1 MVAVITVIGQS
12 VISILSGAAVIET
25 MFGIPGMGF
34 LMVNSIGRR
43 DYEVIQGVVLVIAV
57 INVGISLIIDL
68 IYGLIDP
75 RIRLS

>member
-1 MVAVITVIGQS
+1 
-12 VISILSGAAVIET
+12 
-25 MFGIPGMGF
+25 
-34 LMVNSIGRR
+34 MVNSIGRR